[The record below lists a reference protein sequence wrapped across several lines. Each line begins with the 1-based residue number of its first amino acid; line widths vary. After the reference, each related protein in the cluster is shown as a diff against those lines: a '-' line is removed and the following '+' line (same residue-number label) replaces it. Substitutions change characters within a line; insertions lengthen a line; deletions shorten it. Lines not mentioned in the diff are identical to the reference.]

1 MANETIMQG
10 LLDSLMKR
18 PEDATQQRGAL
29 LANIMNTANP
39 LAATVASMLPGQM
52 ANVNQAARGLFG
64 LQAPVSP
71 AQKLQEM
78 ITANPAL
85 MNSSAGLKQLA
96 QLAADS
102 GDRATALQL
111 STGAAQL
118 AQQEA
123 IAKQED
129 AKARAAKDT
138 EEQRYQQ
145 TISGLSGMVESSDIA
160 PQRKAALLSA
170 VNSGLFNDKADKLLS
185 ATFPEGTEKFKVV
198 GNNIFNVET
207 GTWMTPPKDL
217 ETAKGGE
224 VPSTV
229 DPDQYDP
236 DSYGQFEAAIT
247 QAQSPTQRAAAY
259 NLLLPKA
266 DDGFKWQTINGTLVQ
281 YPVAGLAMS
290 KVRGEVAAANRAREN
305 AISRATRAIST
316 VDSILTGVA
325 SGKTKPGAGAAV
337 LGYFP
342 GSKYWDQRV
351 SLDTLKANLGIS
363 ALFDARETSPNG
375 SSGFGQLTQ
384 RELDRLEALL
394 APLSVAQTEESF
406 ISNMTL
412 VRNELTKVLQADN
425 GAWDMDTYLGVPPA
439 QVETVTTPSGNTY
452 TIKR

>member
-1 MANETIMQG
+1 
-10 LLDSLMKR
+10 
-18 PEDATQQRGAL
+18 
-29 LANIMNTANP
+29 
-39 LAATVASMLPGQM
+39 
-52 ANVNQAARGLFG
+52 
-64 LQAPVSP
+64 
-71 AQKLQEM
+71 
-78 ITANPAL
+78 
-85 MNSSAGLKQLA
+85 LA
-96 QLAADS
+96 QREA
-102 GDRATALQL
+102 
-111 STGAAQL
+111 L

-123 IAKQED
+123 ATAQV
-129 AKARAAKDT
+129 AKDT
-138 EEQRYQQ
+138 EAQRYQQ
-145 TISGLSGMVESSDIA
+145 TVSGLSGMVENSELA

-170 VNSGLFNDKADKLLS
+170 VNAGLFNDKADKLLT
-185 ATFPEGTEKFKVV
+185 AAFPEGTEKFKVV

-217 ETAKGGE
+217 ELAKGSG

-229 DPDQYDP
+229 DPDQYDAT
-236 DSYGQFEAAIT
+236 SYGQFEAAIT
-247 QAQSPTQRAAAY
+247 QAQTPEQRAAAY

-266 DDGFKWQTINGTLVQ
+266 DEGFKWETINGTLVQ

-305 AISRATRAIST
+305 ALSRATRAIST
-316 VDSILTGVA
+316 VDGILTDVA

-337 LGYFP
+337 LGYVLP

-384 RELDRLEALL
+384 RELDRLETLL

-412 VRNELTKVLQADN
+412 VRNELAKVLQYDN
-425 GAWDMDTYLGVPPA
+425 GAWDMDTYLGIPPA
-439 QVETVTTPSGNTY
+439 QVETVTAPSGNTY